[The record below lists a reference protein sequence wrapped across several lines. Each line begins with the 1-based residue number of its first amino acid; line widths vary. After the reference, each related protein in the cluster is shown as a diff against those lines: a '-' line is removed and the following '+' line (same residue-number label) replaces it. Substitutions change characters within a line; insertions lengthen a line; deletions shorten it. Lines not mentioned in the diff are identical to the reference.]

1 MSAYAKYKDLLGL
14 PYIEGT
20 QDCYGLL
27 RQYYAINYG
36 LSLRNYARPLDFAD
50 SFDLISQNF
59 SSEGF
64 IVLDVSLDRLQIG
77 DGLLFR
83 LNNKRFVNH
92 VGAFVGNGY
101 VLHHLYQ
108 RLSSIDALT
117 QVWKNRVVSVVRHP
131 EVVELN
137 KGKDTLINFRVPNG
151 FN

>member
-1 MSAYAKYKDLLGL
+1 MYSKYKDLLGL
-14 PYIEGT
+14 PYLEGN

-27 RQYYAINYG
+27 RRYYALNYG

-50 SFDLISQNF
+50 SIDLITQNF
-59 SSEGF
+59 SNEGF
-64 IVLDVSLDRLQIG
+64 IILDVSLDRLQIG

-131 EVVELN
+131 EVTELN
-137 KGKDTLINFRVPNG
+137 RSVNSTFNFHDLLKSH
-151 FN
+151 